1 MERSSSFGRVE
12 GMTKN
17 SAPQSLSAKPLL
29 FTGTG
34 VLALALLTGCSTA
47 AEDPATTPAPEQNT
61 TSAPAESSPA
71 AAEESTAPAD
81 DQQPNATADDPVF
94 DAITAVNTEHADG
107 FIVSIDRDDRD
118 ENYEIDVVVGN
129 EVLDLKVGLDG
140 AITED
145 ERDSDDDDVQKAEQ
159 ATIDAE
165 TALKRAF
172 EGRATGLTVDDVE
185 LDEDD
190 DRLVWEIDFD
200 DAVGNDAD
208 EVVID
213 AQDVSVVR
221 DSAA

>member
-1 MERSSSFGRVE
+1 
-12 GMTKN
+12 MTKN
-17 SAPQSLSAKPLL
+17 TATQSLTAKPLL

-47 AEDPATTPAPEQNT
+47 ADDPATTPAPEQAT
-61 TSAPAESSPA
+61 TSAPAEA
-71 AAEESTAPAD
+71 ESTTPATDESGTPAD
-81 DQQPNATADDPVF
+81 EQQPNAGGNDPVF
-94 DAITAVNTEHADG
+94 DAIAAVTAEHGDG

-118 ENYEIDVVVGN
+118 ENYEIDVVVG
-129 EVLDLKVGLDG
+129 EQVLDLKVGLDG
-140 AITED
+140 TITED
-145 ERDSDDDDVQKAEQ
+145 EQDSDDDDIQKAQQ
-159 ATIDAE
+159 ATVDAE

-172 EGRATGLTVDDVE
+172 ESRAEGLTVDDVE

-200 DAVGNDAD
+200 DADGRDSD

-213 AQDVSVVR
+213 AQDGSVVR

>member
-1 MERSSSFGRVE
+1 
-12 GMTKN
+12 MTKN
-17 SAPQSLSAKPLL
+17 TATQSLTAKPLL

-47 AEDPATTPAPEQNT
+47 ADDPATTPAPEQAT
-61 TSAPAESSPA
+61 TSAPAEAESTTPA
-71 AAEESTAPAD
+71 ADESGTPAD
-81 DQQPNATADDPVF
+81 EQQPNAGGNDPVF
-94 DAITAVNTEHADG
+94 DAIAAVTADHADG

-118 ENYEIDVVVGN
+118 EHYEIDVVVG
-129 EVLDLKVGLDG
+129 EQVLDLKVGLDG
-140 AITED
+140 AVTED
-145 ERDSDDDDVQKAEQ
+145 EQDSDDDDIQKAQQ
-159 ATIDAE
+159 ATVDAE

-172 EGRATGLTVDDVE
+172 ESRAEGLTVDDVE

-200 DAVGNDAD
+200 DADGKDSD

-213 AQDVSVVR
+213 AQDGSVVR

>member
-1 MERSSSFGRVE
+1 
-12 GMTKN
+12 MTKN
-17 SAPQSLSAKPLL
+17 TATQSLTAKPLL

-47 AEDPATTPAPEQNT
+47 ADDPATTPTPEQAT
-61 TSAPAESSPA
+61 TSAPAEAESTTPA
-71 AAEESTAPAD
+71 ADESGTPAD
-81 DQQPNATADDPVF
+81 EQQPNAGGNDPVF
-94 DAITAVNTEHADG
+94 DAIAAVTAEHADG

-118 ENYEIDVVVGN
+118 EHYEIDVVVG
-129 EVLDLKVGLDG
+129 EQVLDLKVGLDG
-140 AITED
+140 TITED
-145 ERDSDDDDVQKAEQ
+145 EQDSDDDDIQKAQQ
-159 ATIDAE
+159 ATVDAE

-172 EGRATGLTVDDVE
+172 ESRAEGLTVDDVE

-200 DAVGNDAD
+200 DADGKDSD

-213 AQDVSVVR
+213 AQDGSVVR

>member
-1 MERSSSFGRVE
+1 
-12 GMTKN
+12 MTKN
-17 SAPQSLSAKPLL
+17 TATQSLTAKPLL

-47 AEDPATTPAPEQNT
+47 ADDPATTPAPEQAT
-61 TSAPAESSPA
+61 TSAPAEA
-71 AAEESTAPAD
+71 ESTTPATDESGTPAD
-81 DQQPNATADDPVF
+81 EQQPNAGGNDPVF
-94 DAITAVNTEHADG
+94 DAIAAVTAEHGDG

-118 ENYEIDVVVGN
+118 EHYEIEVVVG
-129 EVLDLKVGLDG
+129 EQVLDLKVGLDG
-140 AITED
+140 TITED
-145 ERDSDDDDVQKAEQ
+145 EQDSDDDDIQKAQQ
-159 ATIDAE
+159 ATVDAE

-172 EGRATGLTVDDVE
+172 ESRAEGLTVDDVE

-200 DAVGNDAD
+200 DADGKDSD

-213 AQDVSVVR
+213 AQDGSVVR

>member
-1 MERSSSFGRVE
+1 
-12 GMTKN
+12 MTKN
-17 SAPQSLSAKPLL
+17 TTTQSLTAKPLL

-47 AEDPATTPAPEQNT
+47 ADDPATTPAPEQAT
-61 TSAPAESSPA
+61 TSAPAEAESTTPA
-71 AAEESTAPAD
+71 ADESGTPAD
-81 DQQPNATADDPVF
+81 EQQPNAGGNDPVF
-94 DAITAVNTEHADG
+94 DAIAAVTAEHADG

-118 ENYEIDVVVGN
+118 EHYEIDVVVG
-129 EVLDLKVGLDG
+129 EQVLDLKVGLDG
-140 AITED
+140 TITED
-145 ERDSDDDDVQKAEQ
+145 EQDSDDDDIQKAQQ
-159 ATIDAE
+159 ATVDAE

-172 EGRATGLTVDDVE
+172 ESRAEGLTVDDVE

-200 DAVGNDAD
+200 DADGKDSD

-213 AQDVSVVR
+213 AQDGSVVR

>member
-1 MERSSSFGRVE
+1 
-12 GMTKN
+12 MTKN
-17 SAPQSLSAKPLL
+17 TATQSLTAKPLL

-47 AEDPATTPAPEQNT
+47 ADDPATTPAPEQAT
-61 TSAPAESSPA
+61 TSAPAEA
-71 AAEESTAPAD
+71 ESTTPATDESGTPAD
-81 DQQPNATADDPVF
+81 EQQPNAGGNDPVF
-94 DAITAVNTEHADG
+94 DAIAAVTAEHGDG

-118 ENYEIDVVVGN
+118 EHYEIDVVVG
-129 EVLDLKVGLDG
+129 EQVLDLEVGLDG
-140 AITED
+140 TITED
-145 ERDSDDDDVQKAEQ
+145 EQDSDDDDIQKAQQ
-159 ATIDAE
+159 ATVDAE

-172 EGRATGLTVDDVE
+172 ESRAEGLTVDDVE

-200 DAVGNDAD
+200 DADGKDSD

-213 AQDVSVVR
+213 AQDGSVVR

>member
-1 MERSSSFGRVE
+1 
-12 GMTKN
+12 MTKN
-17 SAPQSLSAKPLL
+17 TATQSLTAKPLL

-47 AEDPATTPAPEQNT
+47 ADDPATTPAPEQAT
-61 TSAPAESSPA
+61 TSAPAEA
-71 AAEESTAPAD
+71 ESTTPATDESGTPAD
-81 DQQPNATADDPVF
+81 EQQPNAGGNDPVF
-94 DAITAVNTEHADG
+94 DAIAAVTAEHADG

-118 ENYEIDVVVGN
+118 ENYEIDVVVG
-129 EVLDLKVGLDG
+129 EQVLDLKVGLDG
-140 AITED
+140 TITED
-145 ERDSDDDDVQKAEQ
+145 EQDSDDDDIQKAQQ
-159 ATIDAE
+159 ATVDAE

-172 EGRATGLTVDDVE
+172 ESRAEGLTVDDVE

-200 DAVGNDAD
+200 DADGKDSD

-213 AQDVSVVR
+213 AQDGSVVR

>member
-1 MERSSSFGRVE
+1 
-12 GMTKN
+12 MTKN
-17 SAPQSLSAKPLL
+17 TATQSLTAKPLL

-47 AEDPATTPAPEQNT
+47 ADDPATTPAPEQAT
-61 TSAPAESSPA
+61 TSAPAEAESTTPA
-71 AAEESTAPAD
+71 ADESGTPAD
-81 DQQPNATADDPVF
+81 EQQPNAGGNDPVF
-94 DAITAVNTEHADG
+94 DAIAAVTAEHADG

-118 ENYEIDVVVGN
+118 ENYEIDVVVG
-129 EVLDLKVGLDG
+129 EQVLDLKVGLDG
-140 AITED
+140 TITED
-145 ERDSDDDDVQKAEQ
+145 EQDSDDDDIQKAQQ
-159 ATIDAE
+159 ATVDAE

-172 EGRATGLTVDDVE
+172 ESRAEGLTVDDVE

-200 DAVGNDAD
+200 DADGKDSD

-213 AQDVSVVR
+213 AQDGSVVR

>member
-1 MERSSSFGRVE
+1 
-12 GMTKN
+12 MTN
-17 SAPQSLSAKPLL
+17 NTATQSLTAKPLL

-47 AEDPATTPAPEQNT
+47 ADDPATTPAPEQAT
-61 TSAPAESSPA
+61 TSAPAEA
-71 AAEESTAPAD
+71 ESTTPATDESGTPAD
-81 DQQPNATADDPVF
+81 EQQPNAGGNDPVF
-94 DAITAVNTEHADG
+94 DAIAAVTAEHGDG

-118 ENYEIDVVVGN
+118 EHYEIDVVVG
-129 EVLDLKVGLDG
+129 EQVLDLKVGLDG

-145 ERDSDDDDVQKAEQ
+145 EQDSDDDDIQKAQQ
-159 ATIDAE
+159 ATVDAE

-172 EGRATGLTVDDVE
+172 ESRAEGLTVDDVE

-200 DAVGNDAD
+200 DADGKDSD

-213 AQDVSVVR
+213 AQDGSVVR

>member
-1 MERSSSFGRVE
+1 
-12 GMTKN
+12 MTKN
-17 SAPQSLSAKPLL
+17 TTTQSLTAKPLL

-47 AEDPATTPAPEQNT
+47 ADDPATTPAPEQAT
-61 TSAPAESSPA
+61 TSAPAEAESTTPA
-71 AAEESTAPAD
+71 ADESGTPAD
-81 DQQPNATADDPVF
+81 EQQPNAGGNDPVF
-94 DAITAVNTEHADG
+94 DAIAAVTAEHADG

-118 ENYEIDVVVGN
+118 EHYEIDVVVG
-129 EVLDLKVGLDG
+129 EQVLDLKVGLDG
-140 AITED
+140 TITED
-145 ERDSDDDDVQKAEQ
+145 DQDSDDDDIQKAQQ
-159 ATIDAE
+159 ATVDAE

-172 EGRATGLTVDDVE
+172 ESRAEGLTVDDVE

-200 DAVGNDAD
+200 DADGKDSD

-213 AQDVSVVR
+213 AQDGSVVR

>member
-1 MERSSSFGRVE
+1 
-12 GMTKN
+12 MTKN
-17 SAPQSLSAKPLL
+17 TATQSLTAKPLL

-47 AEDPATTPAPEQNT
+47 ADDPATTPAPEQAT
-61 TSAPAESSPA
+61 TSAPAEAESTTPA
-71 AAEESTAPAD
+71 ADESGTPAD
-81 DQQPNATADDPVF
+81 EQQPNAGGNDPVF
-94 DAITAVNTEHADG
+94 DAIAAVTAEHADG

-118 ENYEIDVVVGN
+118 EHYEIDVVVG
-129 EVLDLKVGLDG
+129 EQVLDLKVGLDG
-140 AITED
+140 TITED
-145 ERDSDDDDVQKAEQ
+145 EQDSDDDDIQKAQQ
-159 ATIDAE
+159 ATVDAE

-172 EGRATGLTVDDVE
+172 ESRAEGLTVDDVE

-200 DAVGNDAD
+200 DADGKDSD

-213 AQDVSVVR
+213 AQDGSVVR

>member
-1 MERSSSFGRVE
+1 
-12 GMTKN
+12 MTKN
-17 SAPQSLSAKPLL
+17 TATQSLTAKPLL

-47 AEDPATTPAPEQNT
+47 ADDPATTPAPEQAT
-61 TSAPAESSPA
+61 TSAPAGAESTTPA
-71 AAEESTAPAD
+71 ADESGTPAD
-81 DQQPNATADDPVF
+81 EQQPNAGGNDPVF
-94 DAITAVNTEHADG
+94 DAIAAVTAEHGDG

-118 ENYEIDVVVGN
+118 EHYEIDVVVG
-129 EVLDLKVGLDG
+129 EQVLDLEVGLDG
-140 AITED
+140 TITED
-145 ERDSDDDDVQKAEQ
+145 EQDSDDDDIQKAQQ
-159 ATIDAE
+159 ATVDAE

-172 EGRATGLTVDDVE
+172 ESRAEGLTVDDVE

-200 DAVGNDAD
+200 DADGKDSD

-213 AQDVSVVR
+213 AQDGSVVR

>member
-1 MERSSSFGRVE
+1 
-12 GMTKN
+12 MTKN
-17 SAPQSLSAKPLL
+17 TATQSLTAKPLL

-47 AEDPATTPAPEQNT
+47 ADDPATTPAPEQAT
-61 TSAPAESSPA
+61 TSAPAEA
-71 AAEESTAPAD
+71 ESTTPATDESGTPAD
-81 DQQPNATADDPVF
+81 EQQPNAGGNDPVF
-94 DAITAVNTEHADG
+94 DAIAAVTAEHGDG

-118 ENYEIDVVVGN
+118 EHYEIDVVVG
-129 EVLDLKVGLDG
+129 EQVLDLKVGLDG
-140 AITED
+140 TITED
-145 ERDSDDDDVQKAEQ
+145 EQDSDDDDIQKAQQ
-159 ATIDAE
+159 ATVDAE

-172 EGRATGLTVDDVE
+172 ESRAEGLTVDDVE

-200 DAVGNDAD
+200 DADGKDSD

-213 AQDVSVVR
+213 AQDGSVVR

>member
-1 MERSSSFGRVE
+1 
-12 GMTKN
+12 MTKN
-17 SAPQSLSAKPLL
+17 TATQSLTAKPLL

-47 AEDPATTPAPEQNT
+47 ADDPATTPAPEQAT
-61 TSAPAESSPA
+61 TSAPAEAESATPA
-71 AAEESTAPAD
+71 TDESGTPAD
-81 DQQPNATADDPVF
+81 EQQPNAGGNDPVF
-94 DAITAVNTEHADG
+94 DAIAAVTAEHGDG

-118 ENYEIDVVVGN
+118 EHYEIDVVVG
-129 EVLDLKVGLDG
+129 EQVLDLEVGLDG
-140 AITED
+140 TITED
-145 ERDSDDDDVQKAEQ
+145 EQDSDDDDIQKAQQ
-159 ATIDAE
+159 ATVDAE

-172 EGRATGLTVDDVE
+172 ESRAEGLTVDDVE

-200 DAVGNDAD
+200 DADGKDSD

-213 AQDVSVVR
+213 AQDGSVVR

>member
-1 MERSSSFGRVE
+1 
-12 GMTKN
+12 MTKN
-17 SAPQSLSAKPLL
+17 TATQSLTAKPLL

-47 AEDPATTPAPEQNT
+47 ADDPATTPAPEQAT
-61 TSAPAESSPA
+61 TSAPAEAESTTPA
-71 AAEESTAPAD
+71 ADESGTPAD
-81 DQQPNATADDPVF
+81 EQQPNAGGNDPVF
-94 DAITAVNTEHADG
+94 DAIDAVTAEHADG

-118 ENYEIDVVVGN
+118 EHYEIDVVVG
-129 EVLDLKVGLDG
+129 EQVLDLKVGLDG
-140 AITED
+140 AVTED
-145 ERDSDDDDVQKAEQ
+145 EQDSDDDDIQKAQQ
-159 ATIDAE
+159 ATVDAE

-172 EGRATGLTVDDVE
+172 ESRAEGLTVDDVE

-200 DAVGNDAD
+200 DADGKDSD

-213 AQDVSVVR
+213 AQDGSVVR

>member
-1 MERSSSFGRVE
+1 
-12 GMTKN
+12 MTKN
-17 SAPQSLSAKPLL
+17 TATQSLTAKPLL

-47 AEDPATTPAPEQNT
+47 ADDPATTPAPEQAT
-61 TSAPAESSPA
+61 TSAPAEA
-71 AAEESTAPAD
+71 ESTTPATDESGTPAD
-81 DQQPNATADDPVF
+81 EQQPNAGGNDPVF
-94 DAITAVNTEHADG
+94 DAIAVVTAEHGDG

-118 ENYEIDVVVGN
+118 EHYEIDVVVG
-129 EVLDLKVGLDG
+129 EQVLDLKVGLDG
-140 AITED
+140 TITED
-145 ERDSDDDDVQKAEQ
+145 EQDSDDDIQKAQQ
-159 ATIDAE
+159 ATVDAE

-172 EGRATGLTVDDVE
+172 ESRAEGLTVDDVE

-200 DAVGNDAD
+200 DADGKDSD

-213 AQDVSVVR
+213 AQDGSVVR

>member
-1 MERSSSFGRVE
+1 
-12 GMTKN
+12 MTN
-17 SAPQSLSAKPLL
+17 NTATQSLTAKPLL

-47 AEDPATTPAPEQNT
+47 ADDPATTPAPEQAT
-61 TSAPAESSPA
+61 TSAPAEA
-71 AAEESTAPAD
+71 ESTTPATDESGTPAD
-81 DQQPNATADDPVF
+81 EQQPNAGGNDPVF
-94 DAITAVNTEHADG
+94 DAIAAVTAEHGDG

-118 ENYEIDVVVGN
+118 EHYEIDVVVG
-129 EVLDLKVGLDG
+129 EQVLDLKVGLDG
-140 AITED
+140 TITED
-145 ERDSDDDDVQKAEQ
+145 EQDSDDDDIQKAQQ
-159 ATIDAE
+159 ATVDAE

-172 EGRATGLTVDDVE
+172 ESRAEGLTVDDVE

-200 DAVGNDAD
+200 DADGKDSD

-213 AQDVSVVR
+213 AQDGSVVR

>member
-1 MERSSSFGRVE
+1 
-12 GMTKN
+12 MTKN
-17 SAPQSLSAKPLL
+17 TATQSLTAKPLL

-47 AEDPATTPAPEQNT
+47 ADDPATTPTPEQAT
-61 TSAPAESSPA
+61 TSAPAEAESTTPA
-71 AAEESTAPAD
+71 ADESGTPAD
-81 DQQPNATADDPVF
+81 EQQPNAGGNDPVF
-94 DAITAVNTEHADG
+94 DAIAAVTAEHADG

-118 ENYEIDVVVGN
+118 EHYEIDVVVG
-129 EVLDLKVGLDG
+129 EQVLDLKVGLDG
-140 AITED
+140 AVTED
-145 ERDSDDDDVQKAEQ
+145 EQDSDDDDIQKAQQ
-159 ATIDAE
+159 ATVDAE

-172 EGRATGLTVDDVE
+172 ESRAEGLTVDDVE

-200 DAVGNDAD
+200 DADGKDSD

-213 AQDVSVVR
+213 AQDGSVVR

>member
-1 MERSSSFGRVE
+1 
-12 GMTKN
+12 MTKN
-17 SAPQSLSAKPLL
+17 TATQSLTAKPLL

-47 AEDPATTPAPEQNT
+47 ADDPATTPAPEQAT
-61 TSAPAESSPA
+61 TSAPAEAESTTPA
-71 AAEESTAPAD
+71 ADESGTPAD
-81 DQQPNATADDPVF
+81 EQQPNAGGNDPVF
-94 DAITAVNTEHADG
+94 DAIAAVTAEHADG

-118 ENYEIDVVVGN
+118 EHYEIDVVVG
-129 EVLDLKVGLDG
+129 EQVLDLKVGLDG

-145 ERDSDDDDVQKAEQ
+145 EQDSDDDDIQKAQQ
-159 ATIDAE
+159 ATVDAE

-172 EGRATGLTVDDVE
+172 ESRAEGLTVDDVE

-200 DAVGNDAD
+200 DADGKDSD

-213 AQDVSVVR
+213 AQDGSVVR

>member
-1 MERSSSFGRVE
+1 
-12 GMTKN
+12 MTKN
-17 SAPQSLSAKPLL
+17 TTTQSLTAKPLL

-47 AEDPATTPAPEQNT
+47 ADDPATTPAPEQAT
-61 TSAPAESSPA
+61 TSAPAEAESTTPA
-71 AAEESTAPAD
+71 ADESGTPAD
-81 DQQPNATADDPVF
+81 EQQPNAGGNDPVF
-94 DAITAVNTEHADG
+94 DAIAAVTAEHADG

-118 ENYEIDVVVGN
+118 EHYEIDVVVG
-129 EVLDLKVGLDG
+129 EQVLDLKVGLDG
-140 AITED
+140 TITED
-145 ERDSDDDDVQKAEQ
+145 DQDSDDDDIQKAQQ
-159 ATIDAE
+159 ATVDAE

-172 EGRATGLTVDDVE
+172 ESRPEGLTVDDVE

-200 DAVGNDAD
+200 DADGKDSD

-213 AQDVSVVR
+213 AQDGSVVR

>member
-1 MERSSSFGRVE
+1 
-12 GMTKN
+12 MTKN
-17 SAPQSLSAKPLL
+17 TATQSLTAKPLL

-47 AEDPATTPAPEQNT
+47 ADDPATTPAPEQAT
-61 TSAPAESSPA
+61 TSAPAEA
-71 AAEESTAPAD
+71 ESTTPATDESGTPAD
-81 DQQPNATADDPVF
+81 EQQPNAGGNDPVF
-94 DAITAVNTEHADG
+94 DAIAAVTAEHGDG

-118 ENYEIDVVVGN
+118 EHYEIDVVVG
-129 EVLDLKVGLDG
+129 EQALDLKVGLDG
-140 AITED
+140 TITED
-145 ERDSDDDDVQKAEQ
+145 EQDSDDDDIQKAQQ
-159 ATIDAE
+159 ATVDAE

-172 EGRATGLTVDDVE
+172 ESRAEGLTVDDVE

-200 DAVGNDAD
+200 DADGKDSD

-213 AQDVSVVR
+213 AQDGSVVR

>member
-1 MERSSSFGRVE
+1 
-12 GMTKN
+12 MTKN
-17 SAPQSLSAKPLL
+17 TATQSLTAKPLL

-47 AEDPATTPAPEQNT
+47 ADDPATTPAPEQAT
-61 TSAPAESSPA
+61 TSAPAEA
-71 AAEESTAPAD
+71 ESTTPATDESGTPAD
-81 DQQPNATADDPVF
+81 EQQPNAGGNDPVF
-94 DAITAVNTEHADG
+94 DAIAAVTAEHGDG

-118 ENYEIDVVVGN
+118 EHYEIDVVVG
-129 EVLDLKVGLDG
+129 EQVLDLKVGLDG

-145 ERDSDDDDVQKAEQ
+145 EQDSDDDDIQKAQQ
-159 ATIDAE
+159 ATVDAE

-172 EGRATGLTVDDVE
+172 ESRAEGLTVDDVE

-200 DAVGNDAD
+200 DADGKDSD

-213 AQDVSVVR
+213 AQDGSVVR